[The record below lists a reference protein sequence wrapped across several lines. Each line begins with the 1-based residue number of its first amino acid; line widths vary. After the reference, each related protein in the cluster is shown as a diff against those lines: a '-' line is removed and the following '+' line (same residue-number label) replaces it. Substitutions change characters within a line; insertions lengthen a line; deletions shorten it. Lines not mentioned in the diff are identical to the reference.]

1 MSEDLTTLTDSGGSP
16 EAGDSST
23 SDPSTGELFE
33 TMDLE
38 PETLPTEEPNQED
51 AKKEE
56 TLPDETKAKEA
67 ESQEKDKETKE
78 VTEEPEVKV
87 EPEKV
92 ATEDEDKNKRFDQE
106 PRFKELIREKNELKE
121 RLAKLEQKAPVAKTP
136 EELGYKDIGAL
147 TPEDIQDWQDEDP
160 AGFSKNMLAQ
170 AKAEIR
176 ADLQTEASQT
186 ARRQKADKTLDD
198 FVDKHPDFDAV
209 YETGTLSTFC
219 DENPGHTII
228 SAYLALNEG
237 KTVTDLKASFE
248 SDKKAAVDLAV
259 KEATEKIQKQQKVKE
274 SVTVITGDATEQTV
288 TDDVLETNGDLI
300 GSLHRQMIKDTA

>member
-147 TPEDIQDWQDEDP
+147 TLEEIQDWQDEDP

-176 ADLQTEASQT
+176 ADLQTETSQT
-186 ARRQKADKTLDD
+186 AHRQKADKTLDD
-198 FVDKHPDFDAV
+198 FVDKHPDFDTV

>member
-136 EELGYKDIGAL
+136 EELGYEDIGAL
-147 TPEDIQDWQDEDP
+147 TPEEIQDWQDEDP

>member
-136 EELGYKDIGAL
+136 EKLGYEDIGAL
-147 TPEDIQDWQDEDP
+147 TPEEIQDWQDEDP

-186 ARRQKADKTLDD
+186 AHRQKADKTLDD